1 MTKYSQTPLNN
12 ENAAKARGSNLR
24 VHFKNTVE
32 AANAIRGLS
41 VHRAQKFLNNVIKK
55 KEIVPFRKFTGCV
68 GRKAQT
74 KVCTQ

>member
-1 MTKYSQTPLNN
+1 MGKYSQEPLDN
-12 ENAAKARGSNLR
+12 EKSAKSRGSHLR

-32 AANAIRGLS
+32 TANAIKGLS
-41 VHRAQKFLNNVIKK
+41 LRRAQTYLKNVIKK

-74 KVCTQ
+74 KVCN